1 MTIVNMVTTSNV
13 PRKNWKKTFQNRL
26 GKYKMKYNAL
36 PTSNTI
42 EMVNIIQIEADL
54 KVLELNRIVWLM
66 IVNDK
71 NYC

>member
-1 MTIVNMVTTSNV
+1 MTIANTATTLNV
-13 PRKNWKKTFQNRL
+13 VKKNWKITFQNRL

-54 KVLELNRIVWLM
+54 KVLELNRNV
-66 IVNDK
+66 
-71 NYC
+71 